1 VAREPRGRDRAAR
14 TVENQARAVALTNLR
29 RHLRVEDF
37 TAPVSPARRAA
48 LDRLF
53 RQNIILPGV
62 VGGGLVSPNGTV
74 TYSARHERIGA
85 KAQHPN
91 VLAAVLAGQITRRV
105 THVLTWRGQKQLKV
119 LQILAPVRETLSGRP
134 IGVIGLDQDYRAV
147 AVGTGDAHLRLA
159 LILAFALLALFVTLL
174 PIMNRLTRQLEVRN
188 RRLRELAEE
197 RGNLLEGER
206 AARTE
211 AEAVQRLLSAQ
222 NERLRELD
230 RLKDEFVSLVSHELR
245 TPLTSIRGY
254 IELLL
259 DDAET
264 GSNERRYLEIVD
276 RNSERLLEL
285 VSDLLFLAQI
295 EAGKLGIERRQ
306 VDLSRIV
313 EECIETSSPVADS
326 RGIELSATVDRVP
339 KLEGDRARLAQV
351 LDNLVQQAQV
361 HGARRPGRVRLTTGT
376 ERPCSRST
384 TPARHSGRRAGA
396 SVRAVLPQFQ
406 RNRECDPGHG
416 SRTDDHEGDRR
427 ASRRP
432 DRSRE
437 RRERGHDGP
446 RAPAARSAAGSG
458 SRVTRRL
465 GGSVP
470 VAEASDGLDRGL
482 AAGRL
487 AELAAEVAHVELH
500 LVAFGAARPAPGQL
514 DQLVVG
520 EHLVGVADERAQEP
534 ELERRQRDLLPAG
547 PHRPLGEIDLDEPVS
562 IVLRRLLPV
571 AAAAQVRVDP
581 RQKLLAA
588 ERLRHIVVRSRA
600 KAANLVHLLRPRGQH
615 DHRHVAQLPDPV
627 EDSPAV
633 ETGHLDV
640 EDDEIRLVGVEPLQ
654 AVVAVGGLDHVVPRP
669 LEQFLHQAAD
679 VGFVVDDEDA
689 AHVRPPESPLFSL
702 G

>member
-1 VAREPRGRDRAAR
+1 MVDGRTPGDDGPQPRLRLRFALYTGIVLLGAGLAISWLVNREVENRAAR

-29 RHLRVEDF
+29 RHLRVADF

-211 AEAVQRLLSAQ
+211 AEAVQQLLSAQ

-259 DDAET
+259 DDAEA

-306 VDLSRIV
+306 VDLSKIV

-351 LDNLVQQAQV
+351 LDNLVSN
-361 HGARRPGRVRLTTGT
+361 GLKFTERGGRVEVRLTTRDGAALLEVDDTGVGIPADEQEHLFERFFRSSSATENAIPGT
-376 ERPCSRST
+376 GLGLTITKAIVERHGGRIEVESAENAGT
-384 TPARHSGRRAGA
+384 TVRVRLPLGVRQEAEPAS
-396 SVRAVLPQFQ
+396 
-406 RNRECDPGHG
+406 
-416 SRTDDHEGDRR
+416 
-427 ASRRP
+427 
-432 DRSRE
+432 
-437 RRERGHDGP
+437 
-446 RAPAARSAAGSG
+446 
-458 SRVTRRL
+458 
-465 GGSVP
+465 
-470 VAEASDGLDRGL
+470 L
-482 AAGRL
+482 AA
-487 AELAAEVAHVELH
+487 
-500 LVAFGAARPAPGQL
+500 
-514 DQLVVG
+514 
-520 EHLVGVADERAQEP
+520 
-534 ELERRQRDLLPAG
+534 
-547 PHRPLGEIDLDEPVS
+547 
-562 IVLRRLLPV
+562 
-571 AAAAQVRVDP
+571 
-581 RQKLLAA
+581 
-588 ERLRHIVVRSRA
+588 
-600 KAANLVHLLRPRGQH
+600 
-615 DHRHVAQLPDPV
+615 
-627 EDSPAV
+627 
-633 ETGHLDV
+633 
-640 EDDEIRLVGVEPLQ
+640 
-654 AVVAVGGLDHVVPRP
+654 
-669 LEQFLHQAAD
+669 
-679 VGFVVDDEDA
+679 
-689 AHVRPPESPLFSL
+689 
-702 G
+702 